1 MLPYIFILCKNVS
14 YEKSGENS
22 GIVVTQVEHKLSQ
35 FDDVTIGAGTA
46 YSTAADEL
54 SPAFSGVR
62 ISRSLRVSGIDCASF
77 YDFPCGFCKCSDS
90 LVFLVFQIPNAPV

>member
-1 MLPYIFILCKNVS
+1 M
-14 YEKSGENS
+14 
-22 GIVVTQVEHKLSQ
+22 SQ

-62 ISRSLRVSGIDCASF
+62 ISRSLRVSGIDCASLRF
-77 YDFPCGFCKCSDS
+77 SLWILQMCEQFGVFDFP
-90 LVFLVFQIPNAPV
+90 FQCELSKFQMPPV